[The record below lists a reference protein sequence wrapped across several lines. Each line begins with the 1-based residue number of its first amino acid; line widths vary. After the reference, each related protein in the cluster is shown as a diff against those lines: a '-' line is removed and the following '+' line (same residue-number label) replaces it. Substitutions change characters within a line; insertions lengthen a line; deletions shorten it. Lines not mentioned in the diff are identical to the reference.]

1 MAKSVGH
8 PVQVTWNDAWHNGT
22 QYFDEEEIGR
32 AEGKILYSYGLCV
45 RDDKVGVV
53 IAMDD
58 LAPNSDMRYRDVKF
72 IPRGMVK
79 KVKVLR

>member
-8 PVQVTWNDAWHNGT
+8 PVQVTWNDAWQSQ
-22 QYFDEEEIGR
+22 QYFDDEDIGQTK
-32 AEGKILYSYGLCV
+32 AKVLQSFGLCL

-53 IAMDD
+53 LAMDD
-58 LAPNSDMRYRDVKF
+58 LRPNDDIRYRDVKF